1 MSSLQRIVITSGGTK
16 ADFQSECDLSPG
28 QLPALQNLE
37 NYIGGLSGGNHKA
50 SLAVKVGAIQ
60 ASGLITSTG
69 AATATEIF
77 TLCNVVFTA
86 RASGA
91 TGNEFNLSATVATQA
106 TNIAAAINASS
117 DLTGIVTATS
127 ALGVVTVTSVVP
139 GLLGNGF
146 QLSEGLT
153 NATITAFSGGTD
165 GTAHT
170 LSFS

>member
-1 MSSLQRIVITSGGTK
+1 MSSLQRIVINSSGTK
-16 ADFQSECDLSPG
+16 ADFQSICDLSPG

-37 NYIGGLSGGNHKA
+37 NFIGGLSGGNYSA
-50 SLAVKVGAIQ
+50 SLEVKVGSIQ

-91 TGNEFNLSATVATQA
+91 VGNEFNLSATVATQA

-117 DLTGIVTATS
+117 NLTGIVTASS
-127 ALGVVTVTSVVP
+127 ALGVVTVVSVVP
-139 GLLGNGF
+139 GLIGNGL
-146 QLSEGLT
+146 QLSEGLS